1 MSSEE
6 LKLCPFCGSP
16 AKSDNGFS
24 PAESITYAWCS
35 NTECQLH
42 SVDVGMTPAD
52 WNQRALPK
60 VDPQPPTVSVTWHE
74 SPESVHRAMWEE
86 VAVAEGMTYEQLI
99 AESEGEG
106 ETETGETV
114 AFTHEQE
121 LAGMRGQGCWAFV
134 DRRTNTIHAWADEAT
149 PRELVLH
156 MLAHEIGHITGEP
169 HPDDMQE
176 EMRAEQFGRVAK
188 MAYGLLPV
196 RAQLAAIQG
205 GMGEV
210 VEVVAYLLPD
220 YAISRRLSTHSEMKI
235 GKPLMTVAQHQRITA
250 AMAAEVATWRS
261 SAVMLEQA
269 NAGIAQLN
277 GKLRAELAEVKGRE
291 AVAWHTEDHL
301 DDKSATTYRKEV
313 AERWRAKGWPVWP
326 LYASPP
332 ASPDVD
338 GLVKALTNLLS
349 YAERQICTHEE
360 THRGGAIWEIC
371 DMCGAKWAD
380 DEGGKPDFEWPAE
393 IEAARGLLAAST
405 GQEV

>member
-42 SVDVGMTPAD
+42 SVDVGMTPSD
-52 WNQRALPK
+52 WNRRALPN

-134 DRRTNTIHAWADEAT
+134 DTRNNTIHAWADEAT

-188 MAYGLLPV
+188 MAYGLLPA

-210 VEVVAYLLPD
+210 VDVVAWAWDCLGPHVTVD
-220 YAISRRLSTHSEMKI
+220 AIQAAELQSISVKLE
-235 GKPLMTVAQHQRITA
+235 PLMTVAQHQRVTA
-250 AMAAEVATWRS
+250 AMAAEV
-261 SAVMLEQA
+261 EQ
-269 NAGIAQLN
+269 
-277 GKLRAELAEVKGRE
+277 LRAELDAIKGQEPVGYFVQPYTDRPQVIERVDDAYAEDEDVFPLYRLPPAKADEVIVPVEPSRE
-291 AVAWHTEDHL
+291 LLMSMALRLDHGL
-301 DDKSATTYRKEV
+301 GCPGYYDQPIFGSGVGVTHAQRLESALSDMRKVYEEV
-313 AERWRAKGWPVWP
+313 TGQGFYSPANAERYSAM
-326 LYASPP
+326 LAS
-332 ASPDVD
+332 
-338 GLVKALTNLLS
+338 GK
-349 YAERQICTHEE
+349 
-360 THRGGAIWEIC
+360 
-371 DMCGAKWAD
+371 
-380 DEGGKPDFEWPAE
+380 EG
-393 IEAARGLLAAST
+393 
-405 GQEV
+405 